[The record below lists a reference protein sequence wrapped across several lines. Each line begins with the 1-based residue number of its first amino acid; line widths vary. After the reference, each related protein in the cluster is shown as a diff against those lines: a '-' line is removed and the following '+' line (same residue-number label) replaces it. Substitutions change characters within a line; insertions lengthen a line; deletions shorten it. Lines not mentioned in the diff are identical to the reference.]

1 MRRKVVDQNLNSA
14 GDNRNNSI
22 VSDSVYTNEQIK
34 TFKDEAISVLNILEN
49 QGINIYDNNR
59 FGGMYLRQ
67 NKDKFIPESLIKSMS
82 NKKDNK
88 KESTS
93 EGEITKDKSF
103 YDKLFKK

>member
-1 MRRKVVDQNLNSA
+1 MRRKVDRNLNSA
-14 GDNRNNSI
+14 GDNRNKSI

-88 KESTS
+88 KESES
-93 EGEITKDKSF
+93 DEVNSKDQSF